1 MSASRI
7 QDREVVLSLQP
18 FVLRR
23 RVTWGECDA
32 AGVVYTPRFGDFTAD
47 TSQLFL
53 GHVLGQDGFMRGKEH
68 HGIGTPCKALSFVF
82 HSSLRPDECVD
93 MQVRVARIGG
103 TTFELLV
110 RGTTTGGAAVFD
122 SNTNSEASDESYVLL
137 SVSIEKVTSSCRRLE
152 PQWVLQHRRR
162 VSQVPL
168 PSPAVSSTDVETAVP
183 AT

>member
-82 HSSLRPDECVD
+82 HASLRPDECVD
-93 MQVRVARIGG
+93 MLVQVGRIGG

-122 SNTNSEASDESYVLL
+122 SSTTLITVAHGTRRAIRVPD
-137 SVSIEKVTSSCRRLE
+137 SVRAA
-152 PQWVLQHRRR
+152 LQ
-162 VSQVPL
+162 PYFADPAAL
-168 PSPAVSSTDVETAVP
+168 PN
-183 AT
+183 ATP